1 MIYRNRSAIKA
12 QGSNSVEWAK
22 EAGKSAIETGKSDAK
37 KTKEWI
43 KDGFKESDPPD
54 WKFGLLTSALLP
66 KADIQSD
73 PKFGQFFFVFLK

>member
-22 EAGKSAIETGKSDAK
+22 ETGKSAIETGKSDAK

-54 WKFGLLTSALLP
+54 
-66 KADIQSD
+66 
-73 PKFGQFFFVFLK
+73 

>member
-1 MIYRNRSAIKA
+1 LLASYLPSYFFLERAAWIIYRNRSAIKA

-22 EAGKSAIETGKSDAK
+22 EAGKSDAK

-54 WKFGLLTSALLP
+54 
-66 KADIQSD
+66 
-73 PKFGQFFFVFLK
+73 

>member
-12 QGSNSVEWAK
+12 QGSNSVDWAK
-22 EAGKSAIETGKSDAK
+22 GAGKSAIETGKSDAK

-54 WKFGLLTSALLP
+54 
-66 KADIQSD
+66 
-73 PKFGQFFFVFLK
+73 